1 MTQFFLVMLGGGI
14 GAVIRAFVTNFFNNR
29 INSTYPIATLVVNI
43 LGSFLIGLLMGLAL
57 NISWINTF
65 LIVGVLGG
73 LTTFSTLSSEL
84 VQMLTTN
91 KHVFHFIVYSILQY
105 VVSFVACLLG
115 YFMV

>member
-1 MTQFFLVMLGGGI
+1 MSQIFLVMLGGGI
-14 GAVIRAFVTNFFNNR
+14 GAVIRAAVTNFFNNK
-29 INSTYPIATLVVNI
+29 IDSTLPIATPVVNI

-73 LTTFSTLSSEL
+73 LTTFSTLSTEL
-84 VQMLTTN
+84 VQMLTVN

-115 YFMV
+115 YLMV